1 MHNSVVGIADTVVI
15 REVSL
20 IRDILYSEVLL
31 YFACHRL
38 HQAYAQFPLG
48 CIAVMAAI

>member
-1 MHNSVVGIADTVVI
+1 MQNSVVGIADTVVI

-20 IRDILYSEVLL
+20 IRDVLYREVPL

-38 HQAYAQFPLG
+38 HQAYVRMYSSRWDALL
-48 CIAVMAAI
+48 